1 MTSPKRRLVLLADL
15 LLAEIRHE
23 ADDDC
28 PRPPELSPL
37 SSAQAR
43 RAARHNAPAAAG
55 DTLAG

>member
-1 MTSPKRRLVLLADL
+1 MTTPKRKLALMADL

-23 ADDDC
+23 ADDDM

-43 RAARHNAPAAAG
+43 RAARHNAPAAA
-55 DTLAG
+55 DAPLAG